1 MEIRRIHLDEGTAN
15 YIQMLSYNESGL
27 KILHATALKFDVCK
41 DKVDE
46 IYNKF
51 MENHRELELA
61 KAEMISTYAPELS
74 GDDLAVWHVDFIK
87 GVLVIEYQ
95 QT

>member
-1 MEIRRIHLDEGTAN
+1 MEVRRIKLEDGIAD

-27 KILHATALKFDVCK
+27 KILYATALKFDLPK
-41 DKVDE
+41 EKIDD

-51 MENHRELELA
+51 MENHRELEIA
-61 KAEMISTYAPELS
+61 KSEMIAACAPELVN
-74 GDDLAVWHVDFIK
+74 DELALWHVDFIK